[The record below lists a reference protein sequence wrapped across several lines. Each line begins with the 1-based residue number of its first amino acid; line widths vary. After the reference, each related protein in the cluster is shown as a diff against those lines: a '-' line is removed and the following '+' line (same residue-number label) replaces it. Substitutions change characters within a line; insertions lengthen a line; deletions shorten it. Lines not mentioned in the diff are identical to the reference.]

1 MIASLFKLSS
11 LLLGV
16 ALLLTGH
23 GLQLALAP
31 LRSELMGWSPTQ
43 IGFLSSLYFCGFIAG
58 CFTIPG
64 LVGRIGHIRT
74 FACLVIILTASIL
87 TLPIA
92 GFYPAWMV
100 LRFLTGIAIAGLY
113 LVIESWLNEQ
123 ASPDSRGSVLASY
136 TVIVMVGLAC
146 GQLLINVAALDGDRL
161 FMLSAILIVLAGLP
175 VCLTR
180 AAHPKA
186 IPTATF
192 SPMLVVRTSRAA
204 TTGSFIAGMVA
215 GSVYGLGP
223 VYGLQ
228 SNLEVLT
235 ISIMMFLTIAG
246 GALSQFPLGRLSDKL
261 DRRYVIMCCMVSGAL
276 IASLALILPSSL
288 IPFVMFAFGA
298 CALPIYAVSLAL
310 ANDNAKE
317 GKFIELGT
325 GLLMINACGSII
337 GPMIASQLMSRFGP
351 QLFFGYL
358 MVVLIV
364 GSLLILFMIRT
375 KEASENQGDF
385 TLATTAA
392 AQGSFQLDPRVE
404 ADEPEVSDDE
414 NDRDIG
420 DDLEPEM
427 ADITDKEQ

>member
-1 MIASLFKLSS
+1 MIASLFKLSN

-23 GLQLALAP
+23 GLQLALVP

-64 LVGRIGHIRT
+64 LVSRVGHIRT
-74 FACLVIILTASIL
+74 FACLVIVLTAAIL

-92 GFYPAWMV
+92 DFYMAWMV

-123 ASPDSRGSVLASY
+123 ASPESRGSVLASY
-136 TVIVMVGLAC
+136 TVIVLVGLAS
-146 GQLLINVAALDGDRL
+146 GQLLINVAELDGDRL

-180 AAHPKA
+180 SAHPRA
-186 IPTATF
+186 IPAAKF

-204 TTGSFIAGMVA
+204 TTGSIISGMVA

-228 SNLEVLT
+228 SELEVLT
-235 ISIMMFLTIAG
+235 ISFMMSLTIAG
-246 GALSQFPLGRLSDKL
+246 GALSQFPLGRISDRL
-261 DRRYVIMCCMVSGAL
+261 DRRYVIMLCMLSGSAIAL
-276 IASLALILPSSL
+276 LALILPASL
-288 IPFVMFAFGA
+288 IPLLMFVFGA

-310 ANDNAKE
+310 ANDNAQE

-325 GLLMINACGSII
+325 GLLMINALGSII
-337 GPMIASQLMSRFGP
+337 GPMIASQLMTRFGP
-351 QLFFGYL
+351 QLFFGYH
-358 MVVLIV
+358 MVVLLL

-375 KEASENQGDF
+375 KEASLNQGDF

-392 AQGSFQLDPRVE
+392 AQASFQLDPRVE
-404 ADEPEVSDDE
+404 VEESDSVEDV
-414 NDRDIG
+414 G
-420 DDLEPEM
+420 DDLDPDPGSATEE
-427 ADITDKEQ
+427 DI

>member
-1 MIASLFKLSS
+1 MIASLFKLSN

-23 GLQLALAP
+23 GLQLALVP

-64 LVGRIGHIRT
+64 LVSRVGHIRT
-74 FACLVIILTASIL
+74 FACLVIVLTAAIL

-92 GFYPAWMV
+92 DFYMAWMV

-123 ASPDSRGSVLASY
+123 ASPESRGSVLATY
-136 TVIVMVGLAC
+136 TVIVLVGLAS
-146 GQLLINVAALDGDRL
+146 GQLLINVAELDGDRL

-180 AAHPKA
+180 SAHPRA
-186 IPTATF
+186 IPAAKF

-204 TTGSFIAGMVA
+204 TTGSIISGMVA

-228 SNLEVLT
+228 SGLEVLT
-235 ISIMMFLTIAG
+235 ISYMMFLTIAG
-246 GALSQFPLGRLSDKL
+246 GALSQFPLGRISDRL
-261 DRRYVIMCCMVSGAL
+261 DRRYVIMLCMLSGSAIAL
-276 IASLALILPSSL
+276 LALILPASL
-288 IPFVMFAFGA
+288 IPLLMFVFGA

-310 ANDNAKE
+310 ANDNAQE

-325 GLLMINACGSII
+325 GLLMINALGSII
-337 GPMIASQLMSRFGP
+337 GPMIASQLMTRFGP
-351 QLFFGYL
+351 QLFFGFH
-358 MVVLIV
+358 MVVLLL

-375 KEASENQGDF
+375 KEASLNQGDF

-392 AQGSFQLDPRVE
+392 AQASFQLDPRVE
-404 ADEPEVSDDE
+404 VEESDSVEDV
-414 NDRDIG
+414 G
-420 DDLEPEM
+420 DDLDPDPGSATEE
-427 ADITDKEQ
+427 DI

>member
-1 MIASLFKLSS
+1 MIASLFKLSN

-23 GLQLALAP
+23 GLQLALVP

-64 LVGRIGHIRT
+64 LVSRVGHIRT
-74 FACLVIILTASIL
+74 FACLVIVLTAAIL

-92 GFYPAWMV
+92 DFYMAWMV

-123 ASPDSRGSVLASY
+123 ASPESRGSVLASY
-136 TVIVMVGLAC
+136 TVIVLVGLAS
-146 GQLLINVAALDGDRL
+146 GQLLINVAELDGDRL

-180 AAHPKA
+180 SAHPRA
-186 IPTATF
+186 IPAAKF

-204 TTGSFIAGMVA
+204 TTGSIISGMVA

-228 SNLEVLT
+228 SGLEVLT
-235 ISIMMFLTIAG
+235 ISFMMSLTIAG
-246 GALSQFPLGRLSDKL
+246 GALSQFPLGRISDRL
-261 DRRYVIMCCMVSGAL
+261 DRRYVIMLCMLSGSAIAL
-276 IASLALILPSSL
+276 LALILPASL
-288 IPFVMFAFGA
+288 IPLLMFVFGA

-310 ANDNAKE
+310 ANDNARE

-325 GLLMINACGSII
+325 GLLMINALGSII
-337 GPMIASQLMSRFGP
+337 GPMIASQLMTRFGP
-351 QLFFGYL
+351 QLFFGYH
-358 MVVLIV
+358 MVVLLL

-375 KEASENQGDF
+375 KEASLNQGDF

-392 AQGSFQLDPRVE
+392 AQASFQLDPRVE
-404 ADEPEVSDDE
+404 VEESDSVEDV
-414 NDRDIG
+414 G
-420 DDLEPEM
+420 DDLDPDPGSATEE
-427 ADITDKEQ
+427 DI

>member
-1 MIASLFKLSS
+1 MIASLFKLSN

-23 GLQLALAP
+23 GLQLALVP

-64 LVGRIGHIRT
+64 LVSRVGHIRT
-74 FACLVIILTASIL
+74 FACLVIVLTAAIL

-92 GFYPAWMV
+92 DFYMAWMV

-123 ASPDSRGSVLASY
+123 ASPESRGSVLASY
-136 TVIVMVGLAC
+136 TVIVLVGLAS
-146 GQLLINVAALDGDRL
+146 GQLLINVAELDGDRL
-161 FMLSAILIVLAGLP
+161 FMLSTILIVLAGLP

-180 AAHPKA
+180 SAHPRA
-186 IPTATF
+186 IPAAKF

-204 TTGSFIAGMVA
+204 TTGSIISGMVA

-228 SNLEVLT
+228 SGLEVLT
-235 ISIMMFLTIAG
+235 ISFMMSLTIAG
-246 GALSQFPLGRLSDKL
+246 GALSQFPLGRISDRL
-261 DRRYVIMCCMVSGAL
+261 DRRYVIMLCMLSGSAIAL
-276 IASLALILPSSL
+276 LALILPASL
-288 IPFVMFAFGA
+288 IPLLMFVFGA

-310 ANDNAKE
+310 ANDNARE

-325 GLLMINACGSII
+325 GLLMINALGSII
-337 GPMIASQLMSRFGP
+337 GPMIASQLMTRFGP
-351 QLFFGYL
+351 QLFFGYH
-358 MVVLIV
+358 MVVLLL

-375 KEASENQGDF
+375 KQASLNQGDF

-392 AQGSFQLDPRVE
+392 AQASFQLDPRVE
-404 ADEPEVSDDE
+404 VEESDSVEDV
-414 NDRDIG
+414 G
-420 DDLEPEM
+420 DDLDPDPGSATEE
-427 ADITDKEQ
+427 DI

>member
-1 MIASLFKLSS
+1 MIASLFKLSN

-23 GLQLALAP
+23 GLQLALVP

-64 LVGRIGHIRT
+64 LVSRVGHIRT
-74 FACLVIILTASIL
+74 FACLVIVLTAAIL

-92 GFYPAWMV
+92 DFYMAWMV
-100 LRFLTGIAIAGLY
+100 LCFLTGIAIAGLY
-113 LVIESWLNEQ
+113 LVIDSWLNEQ
-123 ASPDSRGSVLASY
+123 ASPESRGSVLASY
-136 TVIVMVGLAC
+136 TVIVLVGLAS
-146 GQLLINVAALDGDRL
+146 GQLLINVAELDGDRL

-180 AAHPKA
+180 SAHPRA
-186 IPTATF
+186 IPAAKF

-204 TTGSFIAGMVA
+204 TTGSIISGMVA

-228 SNLEVLT
+228 SGLEVLT
-235 ISIMMFLTIAG
+235 ISFMMSLTIAG
-246 GALSQFPLGRLSDKL
+246 GALSQFPLGRISDRL
-261 DRRYVIMCCMVSGAL
+261 DRRYVIMLCMLSGSAIAL
-276 IASLALILPSSL
+276 LALILPASL
-288 IPFVMFAFGA
+288 IPLLMFVFGA

-310 ANDNAKE
+310 ANDNAQE

-325 GLLMINACGSII
+325 GLLMINALGSII
-337 GPMIASQLMSRFGP
+337 GPMIASQLMTRFGP
-351 QLFFGYL
+351 QLFFGYH
-358 MVVLIV
+358 MVVLLL

-375 KEASENQGDF
+375 KEASLNQGDF

-392 AQGSFQLDPRVE
+392 AQASFQLDPRVE
-404 ADEPEVSDDE
+404 VEESDSVEDV
-414 NDRDIG
+414 G
-420 DDLEPEM
+420 DDLDPDPGSATEE
-427 ADITDKEQ
+427 DI

>member
-1 MIASLFKLSS
+1 MIASLFKLSN

-23 GLQLALAP
+23 GLQLALVP

-64 LVGRIGHIRT
+64 LVSRIGHIRT
-74 FACLVIILTASIL
+74 FACLVITLTAAIL

-92 GFYPAWMV
+92 DFYAAWMV
-100 LRFLTGIAIAGLY
+100 LRFLTGIAIAGSY

-123 ASPDSRGSVLASY
+123 ASPESRGSVLASY
-136 TVIVMVGLAC
+136 TVIVLVGLAS
-146 GQLLINVAALDGDRL
+146 GQLLINVAELDGDRL
-161 FMLSAILIVLAGLP
+161 FMLSGILIVLAGLP

-180 AAHPKA
+180 SAHPKP
-186 IPTATF
+186 IPAAKF

-204 TTGSFIAGMVA
+204 TTGSIISGMVA

-228 SNLEVLT
+228 SGLEVLT
-235 ISIMMFLTIAG
+235 ISFMMSLTIAG
-246 GALSQFPLGRLSDKL
+246 GALSQFPLGRISDKL
-261 DRRYVIMCCMVSGAL
+261 DRRYVIMICMVSGSG
-276 IASLALILPSSL
+276 IAFLALILPASL
-288 IPFVMFAFGA
+288 VPMLMFIFGA

-325 GLLMINACGSII
+325 GLLMLNAMGSIV

-351 QLFFGYL
+351 QLFFGYH
-358 MVVLIV
+358 MVVLLLGTV
-364 GSLLILFMIRT
+364 LILFMIRT
-375 KEASENQGDF
+375 KEASLNQGDF
-385 TLATTAA
+385 KLATTAA
-392 AQGSFQLDPRVE
+392 AQASFQMDPRVE
-404 ADEPEVSDDE
+404 VDDSEVGEDV
-414 NDRDIG
+414 G
-420 DDLEPEM
+420 DDLD
-427 ADITDKEQ
+427 ADSDSRADTEI

>member
-1 MIASLFKLSS
+1 MIASLFKLSN

-23 GLQLALAP
+23 GLQLALVP

-64 LVGRIGHIRT
+64 LVSRVGHIRT
-74 FACLVIILTASIL
+74 FACLVIVLTAAIL

-92 GFYPAWMV
+92 DFYMAWMV

-123 ASPDSRGSVLASY
+123 ASPESRGSVLASY
-136 TVIVMVGLAC
+136 TVIVLVGLAS
-146 GQLLINVAALDGDRL
+146 GQLLINVAELDGDRL

-180 AAHPKA
+180 SAHPRA
-186 IPTATF
+186 IPAAKF

-204 TTGSFIAGMVA
+204 TTGSIISGMVA

-228 SNLEVLT
+228 SGLEVLT
-235 ISIMMFLTIAG
+235 ISFMMSLTIAG
-246 GALSQFPLGRLSDKL
+246 GALSQFPLGRISDRL
-261 DRRYVIMCCMVSGAL
+261 DRRYVIMLCMLSGSAIAL
-276 IASLALILPSSL
+276 FALILPASL
-288 IPFVMFAFGA
+288 IPLLMFVFGA

-310 ANDNAKE
+310 ANDNARE

-325 GLLMINACGSII
+325 GLLMINALGSII
-337 GPMIASQLMSRFGP
+337 GPMIASQLMTRFGP
-351 QLFFGYL
+351 QLFFGYH
-358 MVVLIV
+358 MVVLLL

-375 KEASENQGDF
+375 KEASLNQGDF

-392 AQGSFQLDPRVE
+392 AQASFQLDPRVE
-404 ADEPEVSDDE
+404 VEESDSVEDV
-414 NDRDIG
+414 G
-420 DDLEPEM
+420 DDLDPDPGSATEE
-427 ADITDKEQ
+427 DI

>member
-1 MIASLFKLSS
+1 MIASLFKLSN

-23 GLQLALAP
+23 GLQLALVP

-64 LVGRIGHIRT
+64 LVSRVGHIRT
-74 FACLVIILTASIL
+74 FACLVIVLTAAIL

-92 GFYPAWMV
+92 DFYMAWMV

-123 ASPDSRGSVLASY
+123 ASPESRGSVLASY
-136 TVIVMVGLAC
+136 TVIVLVGLAS
-146 GQLLINVAALDGDRL
+146 GQLLINVAELDGDRL

-180 AAHPKA
+180 SAHPRA
-186 IPTATF
+186 IPAAKF

-204 TTGSFIAGMVA
+204 TTGSIISGMVA

-228 SNLEVLT
+228 SGLEVLT
-235 ISIMMFLTIAG
+235 ISFMMSLTIAG
-246 GALSQFPLGRLSDKL
+246 GALSQFPLGRISDRL
-261 DRRYVIMCCMVSGAL
+261 DRRYVIMVCMLSGSA
-276 IASLALILPSSL
+276 IASLALILPASL
-288 IPFVMFAFGA
+288 IPLLMFVFGA

-310 ANDNAKE
+310 ANDNARE

-325 GLLMINACGSII
+325 GLLMINALGSII
-337 GPMIASQLMSRFGP
+337 GPMIASQLMTRFGP
-351 QLFFGYL
+351 QLFFGYH
-358 MVVLIV
+358 MVVLLL

-375 KEASENQGDF
+375 KQASLNQGDF

-392 AQGSFQLDPRVE
+392 AQASFQLDPRVE
-404 ADEPEVSDDE
+404 VEESDSVEDV
-414 NDRDIG
+414 G
-420 DDLEPEM
+420 DDLDPDPGSATEE
-427 ADITDKEQ
+427 DI

>member
-1 MIASLFKLSS
+1 MIASLFKLSN

-23 GLQLALAP
+23 GLQLALVP

-64 LVGRIGHIRT
+64 LVSRVGHIRT
-74 FACLVIILTASIL
+74 FACLVIVLTAAIL

-92 GFYPAWMV
+92 DFYMAWMV

-123 ASPDSRGSVLASY
+123 AIPESRGSVLASY
-136 TVIVMVGLAC
+136 TVIVLVGLAS
-146 GQLLINVAALDGDRL
+146 GQLLINVAELDGDRL

-180 AAHPKA
+180 SAHPRA
-186 IPTATF
+186 IPAAKF

-204 TTGSFIAGMVA
+204 TTGSIISGMVA

-228 SNLEVLT
+228 SGLEVLT
-235 ISIMMFLTIAG
+235 ISFMMSLTIAG
-246 GALSQFPLGRLSDKL
+246 GALSQFPLGRISDRL
-261 DRRYVIMCCMVSGAL
+261 DRRYVIMLCMLSGSAIAL
-276 IASLALILPSSL
+276 LALILPASL
-288 IPFVMFAFGA
+288 IPLLMFVFGA

-310 ANDNAKE
+310 ANDNARE

-325 GLLMINACGSII
+325 GLLMLNALGSII
-337 GPMIASQLMSRFGP
+337 GPMIASQLMTRFGP
-351 QLFFGYL
+351 QLFFGYH
-358 MVVLIV
+358 MVVLLL

-375 KEASENQGDF
+375 KEASLNQGDF

-392 AQGSFQLDPRVE
+392 AQASFQLDPRVE
-404 ADEPEVSDDE
+404 VEESDSVEDV
-414 NDRDIG
+414 G
-420 DDLEPEM
+420 DDLDPDPGSAAEE
-427 ADITDKEQ
+427 DI

>member
-1 MIASLFKLSS
+1 MIASLFKLSN

-23 GLQLALAP
+23 GLQLALVP

-64 LVGRIGHIRT
+64 LVSRVGHIRT
-74 FACLVIILTASIL
+74 FACLVIVLTAAIL

-92 GFYPAWMV
+92 DFYMAWMV

-123 ASPDSRGSVLASY
+123 AIPESRGSVLASY
-136 TVIVMVGLAC
+136 TVIVLVGLAS
-146 GQLLINVAALDGDRL
+146 GQLLINVAELDGDRL

-180 AAHPKA
+180 SAHPRT
-186 IPTATF
+186 IPAAKF

-204 TTGSFIAGMVA
+204 TTGSIISGMVA

-228 SNLEVLT
+228 SGLEVLT
-235 ISIMMFLTIAG
+235 ISFMMSLTIAG
-246 GALSQFPLGRLSDKL
+246 GALSQFPLGRISDRL
-261 DRRYVIMCCMVSGAL
+261 DRRYVIMLCMLSGSAIAL
-276 IASLALILPSSL
+276 LALILPASL
-288 IPFVMFAFGA
+288 IPLLMFVFGA

-310 ANDNAKE
+310 ANDNARE

-325 GLLMINACGSII
+325 GLLMLNALGSII
-337 GPMIASQLMSRFGP
+337 GPMIASQLMTRFGP
-351 QLFFGYL
+351 QLFFGYH
-358 MVVLIV
+358 MVVLLL

-375 KEASENQGDF
+375 KEASLNQGDF

-392 AQGSFQLDPRVE
+392 AQASFQLDPRVE
-404 ADEPEVSDDE
+404 VEESDSVEDV
-414 NDRDIG
+414 G
-420 DDLEPEM
+420 DDLDPDPGSAAEE
-427 ADITDKEQ
+427 DI

>member
-1 MIASLFKLSS
+1 MIASLFKLSN

-23 GLQLALAP
+23 GLQLALVP

-64 LVGRIGHIRT
+64 LVSRVGHIRT
-74 FACLVIILTASIL
+74 FACLVIVLTAAIL

-92 GFYPAWMV
+92 DFYMAWMV

-123 ASPDSRGSVLASY
+123 ASPESRGSVLASY
-136 TVIVMVGLAC
+136 TVIVLVGLAS
-146 GQLLINVAALDGDRL
+146 GQLLINVAELDGDRL

-180 AAHPKA
+180 SAHPRA
-186 IPTATF
+186 IPAAKF

-204 TTGSFIAGMVA
+204 TTGSIISGMVA

-228 SNLEVLT
+228 SGLEVLT
-235 ISIMMFLTIAG
+235 ISFMMSLTIAG
-246 GALSQFPLGRLSDKL
+246 GALSQFPLGRISDRL
-261 DRRYVIMCCMVSGAL
+261 DRRYVIMVCMLSGSAIAL
-276 IASLALILPSSL
+276 LALILPASL
-288 IPFVMFAFGA
+288 IPLLMFVFGA

-310 ANDNAKE
+310 ANDNARE

-325 GLLMINACGSII
+325 GLLMINALGSII
-337 GPMIASQLMSRFGP
+337 GPMIASQLMTRFGP
-351 QLFFGYL
+351 QLFFGYH
-358 MVVLIV
+358 MVVLLL

-375 KEASENQGDF
+375 KQASLNLGDF

-392 AQGSFQLDPRVE
+392 AQASFQLDPRVE
-404 ADEPEVSDDE
+404 VEESDSIEDV
-414 NDRDIG
+414 G
-420 DDLEPEM
+420 DDLDPDPGSATEE
-427 ADITDKEQ
+427 DI

>member
-1 MIASLFKLSS
+1 MIASLFKLSN

-23 GLQLALAP
+23 GLQLALVP

-64 LVGRIGHIRT
+64 LVSRVGHIRT
-74 FACLVIILTASIL
+74 FACLVIVLTAAIL

-92 GFYPAWMV
+92 DFYMAWMV

-123 ASPDSRGSVLASY
+123 ASPESRGSVLASY
-136 TVIVMVGLAC
+136 TVIVLVGLAS
-146 GQLLINVAALDGDRL
+146 GQLLINVAELDGDRL

-180 AAHPKA
+180 SAHPRA
-186 IPTATF
+186 IPAAKF

-204 TTGSFIAGMVA
+204 TTGSIISGMVA

-228 SNLEVLT
+228 SGLEVLT
-235 ISIMMFLTIAG
+235 ISFMMSLTIAG
-246 GALSQFPLGRLSDKL
+246 GALSQFPLGRISDRL
-261 DRRYVIMCCMVSGAL
+261 DRRYVIMVCMLSGSAIAL
-276 IASLALILPSSL
+276 LALILPASL
-288 IPFVMFAFGA
+288 IPLLMFVFGA

-310 ANDNAKE
+310 ANDNARE

-325 GLLMINACGSII
+325 GLLMLNALGSII
-337 GPMIASQLMSRFGP
+337 GPMIASQLMTRFGP
-351 QLFFGYL
+351 QLFFGYH
-358 MVVLIV
+358 MVVLLL

-375 KEASENQGDF
+375 KQASLNQGDF

-392 AQGSFQLDPRVE
+392 AQASFQLDPRVE
-404 ADEPEVSDDE
+404 VEESNSVEDV
-414 NDRDIG
+414 G
-420 DDLEPEM
+420 DDLDPDPGSATEE
-427 ADITDKEQ
+427 DI

>member
-1 MIASLFKLSS
+1 MIASLFKLSN

-23 GLQLALAP
+23 GLQLALVP

-43 IGFLSSLYFCGFIAG
+43 IGLLSSLYFCGFIAG

-64 LVGRIGHIRT
+64 LVSRVGHIRT
-74 FACLVIILTASIL
+74 FACLVIVLTAAIL

-92 GFYPAWMV
+92 DFYLAWMV

-123 ASPDSRGSVLASY
+123 ASPESRGSVLASY
-136 TVIVMVGLAC
+136 TVIVLVGLAS
-146 GQLLINVAALDGDRL
+146 GQLLINVAELDGDRL

-180 AAHPKA
+180 SAHPRA
-186 IPTATF
+186 IPAAKF

-204 TTGSFIAGMVA
+204 TTGSIISGMVA

-228 SNLEVLT
+228 SGLEVLT
-235 ISIMMFLTIAG
+235 ISFMMSLTIAG
-246 GALSQFPLGRLSDKL
+246 GALSQFPLGRISDKL
-261 DRRYVIMCCMVSGAL
+261 DRRYVIMLCMLSGSAIAL
-276 IASLALILPSSL
+276 LALILPASL
-288 IPFVMFAFGA
+288 IPLLMFVFGA

-310 ANDNAKE
+310 ANDNARE

-325 GLLMINACGSII
+325 GLLMLNALGSII
-337 GPMIASQLMSRFGP
+337 GPMIASQLMTRFGP
-351 QLFFGYL
+351 QLFFGYH
-358 MVVLIV
+358 MVVLLL

-375 KEASENQGDF
+375 KQASLNQGDF

-392 AQGSFQLDPRVE
+392 AQASFQLDPRVE
-404 ADEPEVSDDE
+404 VEESDSVEDV
-414 NDRDIG
+414 G
-420 DDLEPEM
+420 DDLDPDPGSASEE
-427 ADITDKEQ
+427 DI

>member
-1 MIASLFKLSS
+1 MIASLFKLSN

-23 GLQLALAP
+23 GLQLALVP

-64 LVGRIGHIRT
+64 LVSRVGHIRT
-74 FACLVIILTASIL
+74 FACLVIVLTAAIL

-92 GFYPAWMV
+92 DFYMAWMV

-123 ASPDSRGSVLASY
+123 ASPESRGSVLASY
-136 TVIVMVGLAC
+136 TVIVLVGLAS
-146 GQLLINVAALDGDRL
+146 GQLLINVAELDGDRL

-180 AAHPKA
+180 SAHPRA
-186 IPTATF
+186 IPAAKF

-204 TTGSFIAGMVA
+204 TTGSIISGMVA

-228 SNLEVLT
+228 SGLEVLT
-235 ISIMMFLTIAG
+235 ISFMMSLTIAG
-246 GALSQFPLGRLSDKL
+246 GALSQFPLGRISDRL
-261 DRRYVIMCCMVSGAL
+261 DRRYVIMLCMLSGSAIAL
-276 IASLALILPSSL
+276 LALILPASL
-288 IPFVMFAFGA
+288 IPLLMFVFGA

-310 ANDNAKE
+310 ANDNARE

-325 GLLMINACGSII
+325 GLLMLNALGSII
-337 GPMIASQLMSRFGP
+337 GPMIASQLMTRFGP
-351 QLFFGYL
+351 QLFFGYH
-358 MVVLIV
+358 MVVLLL

-375 KEASENQGDF
+375 KEASLNQGDF

-392 AQGSFQLDPRVE
+392 AQASFQLDPRVE
-404 ADEPEVSDDE
+404 VEESDSVEDV
-414 NDRDIG
+414 G
-420 DDLEPEM
+420 DDLDPDPGSATEE
-427 ADITDKEQ
+427 DI